1 MVETQ
6 NAIKLLRE
14 LKTNKFLPKY
24 NVKIDTYLN
33 VMIVQDQGFHDVVNE
48 IKQEYLKINSIL
60 S

>member
-24 NVKIDTYLN
+24 NVKIEIYINDWFRIKDFMMLSMRLN
-33 VMIVQDQGFHDVVNE
+33 KNT
-48 IKQEYLKINSIL
+48 
-60 S
+60 